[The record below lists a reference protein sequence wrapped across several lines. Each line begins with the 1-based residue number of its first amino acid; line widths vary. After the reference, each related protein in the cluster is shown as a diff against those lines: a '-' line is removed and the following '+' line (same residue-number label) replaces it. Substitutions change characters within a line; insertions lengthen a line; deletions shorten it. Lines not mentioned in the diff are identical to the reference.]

1 MGVRVESCGGIVEL
15 EHPARR
21 IVSLV
26 PSISETLFHIGA
38 QRQIAGITKFCER
51 PWELFKKKPH
61 VGETMKPDVD
71 CIRELRPDL
80 ILCGRDDNR
89 EEDVRELREIGPV
102 HVSAVDSVARAGE
115 LIIALGVL
123 TAHEKHAQK
132 LAAKI
137 PAAAK
142 RAQKASAGY
151 AFRRVLH
158 LVWKEPYLAPT
169 RGTYIYD
176 LLVQAGL
183 EPVAPRSS
191 LRFAIA
197 DDEFIREAS
206 PEAVLFPDEPH
217 RFTYEDIGEFA
228 AKFAD
233 LPCVTREGLYKIE
246 GTMTSWYGYRT
257 TLALDYLARVMTL
270 E

>member
-1 MGVRVESCGGIVEL
+1 MAVRVESMCGMVEL
-15 EHPARR
+15 ERPARR

-26 PSISETLFHIGA
+26 PSVTETLFHIGA

-51 PWELFKKKPH
+51 PWELFKKKPR
-61 VGETMKPDVD
+61 VGETMKPDID
-71 CIRELRPDL
+71 RIRDLRPDL

-89 EEDVRELREIGPV
+89 KEDVAELREIAPV
-102 HVSAVDSVARAGE
+102 HVSAVDSVAQAGE

-123 TAHEKHAQK
+123 TGHEAHAQK

-137 PAAAK
+137 PATVK

-169 RGTYIYD
+169 QGTYINE

-183 EPVAPRSS
+183 SPVAPRSS

-197 DDEFIREAS
+197 DDEFIRDAS

-233 LPCVTREGLYKIE
+233 LPCVMHDGLYKIE
-246 GTMTSWYGYRT
+246 GAMTSWYGYRT
-257 TLALDYLARVMTL
+257 TLALDYLARVMRL

>member
-1 MGVRVESCGGIVEL
+1 MAVRVESMCGMVEL
-15 EHPARR
+15 ERPARR

-26 PSISETLFHIGA
+26 PSVTETLFHIGA

-51 PWELFKKKPH
+51 PWELFKKKPR
-61 VGETMKPDVD
+61 VGETMKPDID
-71 CIRELRPDL
+71 RIRDLRPDL

-89 EEDVRELREIGPV
+89 KEDVAELREIAPV
-102 HVSAVDSVARAGE
+102 HVSAVDSVAQAGE

-123 TAHEKHAQK
+123 TGHEAHAQK

-137 PAAAK
+137 PATVK

-169 RGTYIYD
+169 HGTYIYD
-176 LLVQAGL
+176 
-183 EPVAPRSS
+183 
-191 LRFAIA
+191 FAIA
-197 DDEFIREAS
+197 DDEFIRDAS

-233 LPCVTREGLYKIE
+233 LPCVMHDGLYKIE
-246 GTMTSWYGYRT
+246 GAMTSWYGYRT
-257 TLALDYLARVMTL
+257 TLALDYLARVMRL

>member
-1 MGVRVESCGGIVEL
+1 MGVQAESMCGIVRL
-15 EHPARR
+15 ERPARR

-26 PSISETLFHIGA
+26 PSVTETLFYICA
-38 QRQIAGITKFCER
+38 QRQIVGITKFCER
-51 PWELFKKKPH
+51 PWELYKKKPH
-61 VGETMKPDVD
+61 VGETRKPDID
-71 CIRELRPDL
+71 RIRDLRPDL

-89 EEDVRELREIGPV
+89 EEDIAELRGIAPV
-102 HVSAVDSVARAGE
+102 HVSAVDSVAQAGE
-115 LIIALGVL
+115 LIVDLGVL
-123 TAHEKHAQK
+123 TGHDKTAQK

-137 PAAAK
+137 PAGIA
-142 RAQKASAGY
+142 RAQKVAECY

-169 RGTYIYD
+169 QGSYIYD

-183 EPVAPRSS
+183 EPVAPRSD

-233 LPCVTREGLYKIE
+233 LPCVAHDGLYKIE
-246 GTMTSWYGYRT
+246 GAMTSWYGYRT
-257 TLALDYLARVMTL
+257 TLALDYLARVMRL